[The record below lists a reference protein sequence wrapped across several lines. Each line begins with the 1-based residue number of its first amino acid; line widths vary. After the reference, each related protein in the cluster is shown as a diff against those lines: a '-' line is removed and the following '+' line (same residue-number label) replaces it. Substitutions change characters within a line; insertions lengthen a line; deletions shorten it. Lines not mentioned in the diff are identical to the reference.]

1 MNTKYALKSI
11 LKVITLT
18 AITTAIVAADAAA
31 QDLASIAAANMNFDN
46 QMNSYL
52 QNQQAQLNQQRASM
66 VQNYIAQNG
75 ARLQQ
80 DYQRSGMQV
89 PFDQFVQ
96 WHIMTAGGTNYG
108 PAIQAQQNQFAGWQ
122 AANRTVQEGYNSYN
136 QGYWQNQNTY
146 DNSAARYSNEAIQ
159 GNAHYT
165 NGQTGEV
172 FNLPYG
178 AEQGVYSQGNN
189 TFSNDAN
196 GNYYQVNPQGYQQQ
210 LDLDDGE

>member
-1 MNTKYALKSI
+1 MNKKYDLKSAF
-11 LKVITLT
+11 KVFSLAAAAAGLI
-18 AITTAIVAADAAA
+18 AADAAA
-31 QDLASIAAANMNFDN
+31 QDLGSIAAANMAFDN

-52 QNQQAQLNQQRASM
+52 QGQQAQLNQQRASM
-66 VQNYIAQNG
+66 IQSYMAQNG

-80 DYQRSGMQV
+80 EYQQSGMRV

-108 PAIQAQQNQFAGWQ
+108 PALQAQQNQFNGWQ

-136 QGYWQNQNTY
+136 QGYWQNQNTM

-165 NGQTGEV
+165 NSQTGET

-178 AEQGVYSQGNN
+178 AEQGVYNQGFN
-189 TFSNDAN
+189 TFSNDSN
-196 GNYYQVNPQGYQQQ
+196 GNYYQVDPQGYQQQ
-210 LDLDDGE
+210 LDLDD